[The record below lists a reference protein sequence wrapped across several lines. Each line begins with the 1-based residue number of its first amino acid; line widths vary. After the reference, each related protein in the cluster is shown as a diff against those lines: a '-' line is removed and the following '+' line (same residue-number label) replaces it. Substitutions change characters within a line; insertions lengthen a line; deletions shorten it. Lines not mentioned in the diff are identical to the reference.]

1 MKNWDVICIVCPRGC
16 RLKVTENEGEMAV
29 TGNQCKRGQAYG
41 IKEVTNP
48 TRVITSTVKV
58 NHGVHRR
65 MPVVTKGDIPK
76 DMVFKVMKEINGVCL
91 DTPIYVGDVVIE
103 NILNTG
109 VNLVASRTIEG

>member
-16 RLKVTENEGEMAV
+16 RLKVTDDDGQMGV
-29 TGNQCKRGQAYG
+29 TGNQCKRGLAYG
-41 IKEVTNP
+41 LKEVTNP

-58 NHGVHRR
+58 NHDIHRR
-65 MPVVTKGDIPK
+65 MPVVTKGGVPK
-76 DMVFKVMKEINGVCL
+76 GMMFEVMDEINKICL
-91 DTPIYVGDVVIE
+91 DTPIYVGDIIIE